1 MYSKCH
7 MSLTMEMYIHPTH
20 DHEISRYHKKCAGNV
35 MCPLSSKINMHEM
48 LSF

>member
-7 MSLTMEMYIHPTH
+7 MSLTMEMYVYPT
-20 DHEISRYHKKCAGNV
+20 HEISRYHKKCSGNV

-48 LSF
+48 